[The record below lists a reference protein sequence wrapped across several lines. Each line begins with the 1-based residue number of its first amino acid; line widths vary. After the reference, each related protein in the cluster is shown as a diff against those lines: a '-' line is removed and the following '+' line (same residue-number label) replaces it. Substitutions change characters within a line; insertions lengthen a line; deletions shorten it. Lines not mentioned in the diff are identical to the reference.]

1 MFNREILY
9 KLRSLVGLICLAVI
23 LTFLSPRFLT
33 LGNLTNVLRQTSLN
47 AIIAIG
53 MTFVILTGGI
63 DLSVGSVFAF
73 AGAITAGMLIRGI
86 NVVVA
91 VGIGLAVGTL
101 LGAFNGVLITK
112 GKVPAFISTLAT
124 MTILRGATMVY
135 TKGQPLTGL
144 GDPFYYVGEGF
155 IGIFPVP
162 VVITVV
168 VFGISYYILSQ
179 YRFGRYIYALGG
191 NEEAARLS
199 GINTNLIKTMAYAVS
214 GLLAALSGIIIAS
227 RLNSAQ
233 PTAGQGAELD
243 AIAAVVL
250 GGASLSGGQGGVGGT
265 IIGALIIG
273 LLSNGLNLLNV
284 SPFYQL
290 IAKGAVILLAILLD
304 KKES

>member
-1 MFNREILY
+1 MFNKQILY
-9 KLRSLVGLICLAVI
+9 KLRSLVGLIGLGIV
-23 LTFLSPRFLT
+23 LTCLSPRFFT
-33 LGNLTNVLRQTSLN
+33 LSNLTNVLRQTSLN

-53 MTFVILTGGI
+53 MTFVIITGGI
-63 DLSVGSVFAF
+63 DLSVGSIFAL
-73 AGAITAGMLIRGI
+73 ASAITAGMLIHGV
-86 NVVVA
+86 NVVLAVA
-91 VGIGLAVGTL
+91 TGLALGAL
-101 LGAFNGVLITK
+101 LGVINGIFITK
-112 GKVPAFISTLAT
+112 GKVPDFISTLAM

-135 TKGQPLTGL
+135 TNGQPLSGL
-144 GDPFYYVGEGF
+144 GDAFYYVGEGF

-168 VFGISYYILSQ
+168 VFGLSYYLLSQ
-179 YRFGRYIYALGG
+179 YKLGRYIYAMGG
-191 NEEAARLS
+191 NQEAARLS
-199 GINTNLIKTMAYAVS
+199 GINTKLVKTIAYAIS

-233 PTAGQGAELD
+233 PTAGVGAELD

-250 GGASLSGGQGGVGGT
+250 GGTSLSGGQGGVVGT

-273 LLSNGLNLLNV
+273 VLNNGLNLLNV

-304 KKES
+304 KKEN

>member
-1 MFNREILY
+1 
-9 KLRSLVGLICLAVI
+9 
-23 LTFLSPRFLT
+23 
-33 LGNLTNVLRQTSLN
+33 
-47 AIIAIG
+47 
-53 MTFVILTGGI
+53 
-63 DLSVGSVFAF
+63 
-73 AGAITAGMLIRGI
+73 
-86 NVVVA
+86 
-91 VGIGLAVGTL
+91 
-101 LGAFNGVLITK
+101 
-112 GKVPAFISTLAT
+112 
-124 MTILRGATMVY
+124 
-135 TKGQPLTGL
+135 L